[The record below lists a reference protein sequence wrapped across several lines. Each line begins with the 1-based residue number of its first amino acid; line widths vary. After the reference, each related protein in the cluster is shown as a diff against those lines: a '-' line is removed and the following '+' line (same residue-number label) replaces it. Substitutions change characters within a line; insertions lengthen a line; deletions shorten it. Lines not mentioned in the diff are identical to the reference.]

1 MFRVNKLT
9 DYATVVMVDLVDANF
24 AIPSQKIASN
34 TGIPYPTVNK
44 LMKDLLHAGLV
55 RSHRGVNGGYSLA
68 SPANKITIADIIQ
81 AVEGPI
87 ALTNCVNN
95 SPEKCSYEN
104 FCAVQGRWN
113 RVNKAVVNAL
123 NEVTIADMSS

>member
-1 MFRVNKLT
+1 MFKVNKLT
-9 DYATVVMVDLVDANF
+9 DYATVVMVDLVSADLAR
-24 AIPSQKIASN
+24 PSQKIANN

-55 RSHRGVNGGYSLA
+55 RSHRGINGGYSLA

-87 ALTNCVNN
+87 ALTSCVNN
-95 SPEKCSYEN
+95 SLDKCT
-104 FCAVQGRWN
+104 RWT
-113 RVNKAVVNAL
+113 R
-123 NEVTIADMSS
+123 

>member
-1 MFRVNKLT
+1 MFKVNKLT
-9 DYATVVMVDLVDANF
+9 DYATVVMVDLVSADLAR
-24 AIPSQKIASN
+24 PSQKIANN

-55 RSHRGVNGGYSLA
+55 RSHRGINGGYSLA

-87 ALTNCVNN
+87 ALTSCVNN
-95 SPEKCSYEN
+95 SLDKCTYED

-113 RVNKAVVNAL
+113 RVNKAVVTAL
-123 NEVTIADMSS
+123 KKVTVADMT